1 MSYLATAHWGMG
13 DVSGPQAVAMGQ
25 SVAGAGVSLASA
37 TGGLAPIAAA
47 LGVSVPVLGAIVG
60 AGILAAGYAINAIMN
75 SGCGQTCIVSTQFAN
90 EANQA
95 LQQNI
100 EAYFSLPT
108 PRPQS
113 SQTAALANFDALWNW
128 LQQPQQCGNPQLGDA
143 GKRCITDRQAGACT
157 WTQPASSVPPWGT
170 PAAGACWNWFN
181 GYRDPIA
188 NDPNTY
194 DDSTE
199 VLQVINGTL
208 TATPIA
214 ASGAGASML
223 GGLPSW
229 WPLAA
234 AAVLIGVGVMR

>member
-1 MSYLATAHWGMG
+1 MG
-13 DVSGPQAVAMGQ
+13 QVTGQQGVAIGQ
-25 SVAGAGVSLASA
+25 SVAGSGVAIASA
-37 TGGLAPIAAA
+37 TGSLAPIAAA

-60 AGILAAGYAINAIMN
+60 AAILGAGYAIEAIMN

-90 EANQA
+90 EANAA

-100 EAYFSLPT
+100 EAYFALPI
-108 PRPQS
+108 PRPMS
-113 SQTAALANFDALWNW
+113 SQTAALANFDTLWNW
-128 LQQPQQCGNPQLGDA
+128 LQQPQQCGNPALGDA
-143 GKRCITDRQAGACT
+143 GKRCITDRQSGACT

-188 NDPNTY
+188 NDTNVY
-194 DDSTE
+194 DDSSE

-208 TATPIA
+208 TATPVV
-214 ASGAGASML
+214 ASGAGASTSLM
-223 GGLPSW
+223 GLPSW